1 MEWIDKVRIE
11 TPEQIDVSLEIAGLG
26 SRFVAWVVDLLY
38 KTLFLVLL
46 VLLAAIVSA
55 LLGSDPADFGRMMVL
70 AILLAIG
77 TSFMLG
83 YNIYF
88 EVQRNGQTPG
98 KKTAGIR
105 VIREGGSPVDFS
117 AAAVRNILALADF
130 LPLFYLLGGL
140 LVLLNARGQRL
151 GDMAAGTIVIRERR
165 QDAPEN
171 PEEMIEKFA
180 SEEFVFTGEQLGKC
194 EAGDR
199 HILKTFFQRYG
210 TLKERPRR
218 ELALK
223 LADEFLRKTSYEPA
237 SPLVEG
243 VRAVGFLATLYRDLE
258 TMARQEGG
266 A

>member
-130 LPLFYLLGGL
+130 LPLFYLLGGF
-140 LVLLNARGQRL
+140 LVLLTPRGQRL
-151 GDMAAGTIVIRERR
+151 GDMAAGTIVIRERALE
-165 QDAPEN
+165 APRE
-171 PEEMIEKFA
+171 PTKEIDRLATPDF
-180 SEEFVFTGEQLGKC
+180 SFTGAQLAAC
-194 EAGDR
+194 SPNDR
-199 HILKTFFQRYG
+199 HILRSFFQRYQQLEAG
-210 TLKERPRR
+210 SREKLARR
-218 ELALK
+218 
-223 LADEFLRKTSYEPA
+223 LADEFIRKTCYQPIPA
-237 SPLVEG
+237 MDGRLAPD
-243 VRAVGFLATLYRDLE
+243 RFLACLYRDME
-258 TMARQEGG
+258 TDARQGR
-266 A
+266 